1 MKKVV
6 LAGIV
11 AGIALAGSAV
21 AQPYYGYGPGAGSG
35 AYYPGAPAQPPG
47 GGYGYR
53 GQPQVEQGE
62 NAAAVLKQG
71 VENLLAFLRQS
82 PPPDPMQLADF
93 LEAEVAPAFDFTYM
107 ARAAAG
113 PLYRNMDDARRQRLE
128 QKLKEMF
135 LGTLAERLAAFDQQ
149 QVSYLPPRR
158 GRGNRATLSV
168 VIQNPVGYPAKLDF
182 QMRRGDAGWKVVDV
196 AANNTSALAFYR
208 NYFRQAMS
216 AGGAGPYGGGY
227 R

>member
-11 AGIALAGSAV
+11 AGISLAGSAV
-21 AQPYYGYGPGAGSG
+21 AQPYYGYGPGGAGPG
-35 AYYPGAPAQPPG
+35 AYYPGAPAQPPR

-71 VENLLAFLRQS
+71 MDNLLSFLRQS
-82 PPPDPMQLADF
+82 PDPAQLAAF

-113 PLYRNMDDARRQRLE
+113 PRPTA
-128 QKLKEMF
+128 
-135 LGTLAERLAAFDQQ
+135 
-149 QVSYLPPRR
+149 
-158 GRGNRATLSV
+158 
-168 VIQNPVGYPAKLDF
+168 
-182 QMRRGDAGWKVVDV
+182 
-196 AANNTSALAFYR
+196 
-208 NYFRQAMS
+208 
-216 AGGAGPYGGGY
+216 
-227 R
+227 

>member
-6 LAGIV
+6 MAGIV

-21 AQPYYGYGPGAGSG
+21 AQPYYGYGPGTGPG
-35 AYYPGAPAQPPG
+35 AYYPGAPAQPPR

-53 GQPQVEQGE
+53 GQPQLEQGE

-71 VENLLAFLRQS
+71 MENLLAFLRQS
-82 PPPDPMQLADF
+82 PPPDPVQLAAF

-113 PLYRNMDDARRQRLE
+113 PLYRNMDDAQQQRLE

-135 LGTLAERLAAFDQQ
+135 LGTLAERLAAFDRQ

-168 VIQNPVGYPAKLDF
+168 MIQNPAGYPAKLDF
-182 QMRRGDAGWKVVDV
+182 QMLRGDEGWKVVDV

-216 AGGAGPYGGGY
+216 AGGTGPYGGGY